1 MARDKDE
8 VASPSAQEFNLDPR
22 SWEDFRALGHRM
34 LDDMVDHL
42 STLREQPAWRQVPD
56 SIKTDLLNEP
66 LPRLPQGEARAY
78 EDFRRNVLPYPNGN
92 LHPRF
97 FGWVQGNGI
106 PLAML
111 ADMLASGMNP
121 HLAGFN
127 QAPALVEQKVVSW
140 LAALMGFPENASGVL
155 ESGGTMAS
163 ILGLAVARHA
173 KSGMDMRKQGLQGGG
188 PRLTVYCSTE
198 THGWVQ
204 KGVELLGIG
213 TDWLRRIPVDTQFR
227 MNVAALRDAV
237 AADRA
242 AGHRP
247 ICVVGSAGTV
257 NTGAIDDLRALADFC
272 QEQDLWFH
280 VDGAFGAL
288 ARLSPKLAPLL
299 SGLERA
305 DSLAFDLHKWMYLP
319 FEIACLLV
327 RHPEAHTGTF
337 AFAPSYIARQPRG
350 VSAGGFPFSDRGV
363 DLTRAF
369 KALKAWMCLKAYGVE
384 LFARIIE
391 QNVEQTRYLV
401 RKIEEHPRLELLA
414 PAPLNVACFRF
425 RPEGLPAEQLD
436 RLNTELLLR
445 VQERGLAVPSS
456 TIVNGAFAIRACNVN
471 HRATRADVDALVQAV
486 LDQGENILQEWNSPD
501 FDEPWG
507 WII

>member
-1 MARDKDE
+1 MTRDTETAAGTEPKE
-8 VASPSAQEFNLDPR
+8 LTLDPAD
-22 SWEDFRALGHRM
+22 WEAFRALGHRM

-42 STLREQPAWRQVPD
+42 STLREQPAWRQVPEAVKA
-56 SIKTDLLNEP
+56 SLLDEP
-66 LPRLPQGEARAY
+66 VPRLPQGESAVY
-78 EDFRRNVLPYPNGN
+78 EEFRGHVLPYPNGN

-97 FGWVQGNGI
+97 FGWVQGNGV

-111 ADMLASGMNP
+111 ADMLASGFNP
-121 HLAGFN
+121 HLAGFH
-127 QAPALVEQKVVSW
+127 QAPALVEKKVVSW
-140 LAALMGFPENASGVL
+140 LAALMGFPETSSGVL

-173 KSGMDMRKQGLQGGG
+173 RAGVDVRRQGLQGGQ

-213 TDWLRRIPVDTQFR
+213 TDWLRRIPVDAQFR
-227 MNVAALRDAV
+227 MQVPALREAV

-247 ICVVGSAGTV
+247 LCVVGSAGTV
-257 NTGAIDDLRALADFC
+257 NTGAIDDLQALADFC
-272 QEQDLWFH
+272 QEQGLWFH

-288 ARLSPKLAPLL
+288 ARLSPTLAPLL
-299 SGLERA
+299 AGLERA

-327 RHPEAHTGTF
+327 RDPEAHTGTF
-337 AFAPSYIARQPRG
+337 AFAPSYIARLSRG

-363 DLTRAF
+363 DLSRGF
-369 KALKAWMCLKAYGVE
+369 KALKAWMCLKAYGVDA
-384 LFARIIE
+384 FARIIE

-401 RKIEEHPRLELLA
+401 RKIEEHPSLELLA

-425 RPEGLPAEQLD
+425 RAERLSPEELD
-436 RLNTELLLR
+436 RLNLEILLR
-445 VQERGLAVPSS
+445 VQESGAATPSS
-456 TIVNGAFAIRACNVN
+456 TVLNGAFALRACNVN
-471 HRATRADVDALVQAV
+471 HRTTRADLDALLQSVITQGASV
-486 LDQGENILQEWNSPD
+486 LREW
-501 FDEPWG
+501 G
-507 WII
+507 A

>member
-1 MARDKDE
+1 MASDMDE
-8 VASPSAQEFNLDPR
+8 VAGMGSQELNLDPDD
-22 SWEDFRALGHRM
+22 WAAFRALGHRM
-34 LDDMVDHL
+34 IDDMVTHL
-42 STLREQPAWRQVPD
+42 STLREQPAWREAPETTKAVLRD
-56 SIKTDLLNEP
+56 EP
-66 LPRLPQGEARAY
+66 VPRLPQGEVAVY
-78 EDFRRNVLPYPNGN
+78 EEFRRNVLPYPNGN

-127 QAPALVEQKVVSW
+127 QAPALVEQKVISW
-140 LAALMGFPENASGVL
+140 LASLMGFPENASGVL

-173 KSGMDMRKQGLQGGG
+173 KSGVDMRKQGLQSGGA
-188 PRLTVYCSTE
+188 RLTVYCSSE

-227 MNVAALRDAV
+227 MDVSKLRAAV
-237 AADRA
+237 AADVS

-247 ICVVGSAGTV
+247 LCVVGSAGTV
-257 NTGAIDDLRALADFC
+257 NTGAIDDLQALADFC
-272 QEQDLWFH
+272 QQHGLWFH

-299 SGLERA
+299 AGLERA
-305 DSLAFDLHKWMYLP
+305 DSLAFDLHKWMSLP
-319 FEIACLLV
+319 FEIACVLV

-337 AFAPSYIARQPRG
+337 ALAPSYIARQPRG
-350 VSAGGFPFSDRGV
+350 VSAGGLPFSDRGV
-363 DLTRAF
+363 DLSRSF
-369 KALKAWMCLKAYGVE
+369 KALKAWMCLKAYGVDA
-384 LFARIIE
+384 FARVIE

-401 RKIEEHPRLELLA
+401 QKVQEHPHLELLA
-414 PAPLNVACFRF
+414 PAPLNVACFRY
-425 RPEGLPAEQLD
+425 RVEGLSTEQLD
-436 RLNTELLLR
+436 RLNTEILLR
-445 VQERGLAVPSS
+445 VQESGAAVPSS
-456 TIVNGAFAIRACNVN
+456 TVVNGAFAIRACNVN
-471 HRATRADVDALVQAV
+471 HRATRADVDVLLQSVLHQGAAV
-486 LDQGENILQEWNSPD
+486 LQG
-501 FDEPWG
+501 
-507 WII
+507 

>member
-1 MARDKDE
+1 MARDTD
-8 VASPSAQEFNLDPR
+8 AAGTGSQELDLDPHD
-22 SWEDFRALGHRM
+22 WAAFRALGHRM

-42 STLREQPAWRQVPD
+42 STLREQPAWKQVPE
-56 SIKTDLLNEP
+56 KTQAVLLSEP
-66 LPRLPQGEARAY
+66 VPRLPQGEAAVY
-78 EDFRRNVLPYPNGN
+78 EEFRRNVLPYPNGN

-127 QAPALVEQKVVSW
+127 QAPALVEQKVISW
-140 LAALMGFPENASGVL
+140 LAALMGFPENTSGVL

-173 KSGMDMRKQGLQGGG
+173 KSGVDMRKQGLQSGG

-227 MNVAALRDAV
+227 MDVSALREAV
-237 AADRA
+237 AADVA

-247 ICVVGSAGTV
+247 LCVVGSAGTV
-257 NTGAIDDLRALADFC
+257 NTGAIDDLQALADFC
-272 QEQDLWFH
+272 QEQGLWFH

-299 SGLERA
+299 AGMERA

-319 FEIACLLV
+319 FEIACVLV

-337 AFAPSYIARQPRG
+337 ALAPSYIARQPRG

-363 DLTRAF
+363 DLTRSF
-369 KALKAWMCLKAYGVE
+369 KALKAWMCLKAYGVDT
-384 LFARIIE
+384 FARIIE

-401 RKIEEHPRLELLA
+401 RKIEDHPRLELLA

-425 RPEGLPAEQLD
+425 RAEGLSAEQLD
-436 RLNTELLLR
+436 RLNTEVLLR
-445 VQERGLAVPSS
+445 VQESGVAVPSS
-456 TIVNGAFAIRACNVN
+456 TVVNGAFAIRACNVN
-471 HRATRADVDALVQAV
+471 HRATRADVDALLQAV
-486 LDQGENILQEWNSPD
+486 LDHGSAVLQGWAAPD
-501 FDEPWG
+501 IDWS
-507 WII
+507 I

>member
-1 MARDKDE
+1 MARNEDE
-8 VASPSAQEFNLDPR
+8 ATGTDSQELTLDPKD
-22 SWEDFRALGHRM
+22 WESFRALGHRM

-42 STLREQPAWRQVPD
+42 STLRQQPAWRQVPE
-56 SIKTDLLNEP
+56 KTRATLLDEP
-66 LPRLPQGEARAY
+66 LPRLPQGEERVY
-78 EDFRRNVLPYPNGN
+78 EEFRRDVLPYPNGN

-127 QAPALVEQKVVSW
+127 QAPALVEQKVISW
-140 LAALMGFPENASGVL
+140 LASLMGFPENASGVL
-155 ESGGTMAS
+155 ESGGTMANV
-163 ILGLAVARHA
+163 LGLAVARHA
-173 KSGMDMRKQGLQGGG
+173 KAGVDMRKQGLQGGG

-198 THGWVQ
+198 THGWAQ
-204 KGVELLGIG
+204 KAVELMGLG
-213 TDWLRRIPVDTQFR
+213 TDWLRRIPVDKEFR
-227 MNVAALRDAV
+227 MDVPALRQAV
-237 AADRA
+237 AADKA

-247 ICVVGSAGTV
+247 LCVIGTAGTV
-257 NTGAIDDLRALADFC
+257 NTGAADDLQALADFC

-288 ARLSPKLAPLL
+288 ARLSPKLAPRVA
-299 SGLERA
+299 GIERA
-305 DSLAFDLHKWMYLP
+305 DSLAFDLHKWMCLP
-319 FEIACLLV
+319 FEIACVLV

-401 RKIEEHPRLELLA
+401 QRIEEHPNLELLA
-414 PAPLNVACFRF
+414 PAPLNVACFRY
-425 RPEGLPAEQLD
+425 RAEGLSPEKLD
-436 RLNTELLLR
+436 QLNTEILLR
-445 VQERGLAVPSS
+445 VQEKGLAIPSS
-456 TIVNGAFAIRACNVN
+456 TVIHGAFAIRACNVN
-471 HRATRADVDALVQAV
+471 HRATREDIDALVQAV
-486 LDQGENILQEWNSPD
+486 IEQGGDVLSEWSSPD
-501 FDEPWG
+501 WDDTMG
-507 WII
+507 WVI